1 MPRGRPNRRRV
12 TKKSSSCCAGW
23 RRSTSR
29 PSADTRKWWSFKFP
43 FWSWSAGPDDK
54 KLTRLHSLVASS
66 TARMEANLELREKE
80 PESSAP
86 LVPMSYAEKAMA
98 SLMRLHGELMD
109 EKERRVDLYRR
120 LMEKDQA
127 VAELRMYVS
136 VLEEKLADAQ
146 RRSAT
151 ARPSPAGFPG
161 R

>member
-1 MPRGRPNRRRV
+1 
-12 TKKSSSCCAGW
+12 
-23 RRSTSR
+23 
-29 PSADTRKWWSFKFP
+29 
-43 FWSWSAGPDDK
+43 
-54 KLTRLHSLVASS
+54 
-66 TARMEANLELREKE
+66 MEATLELREKE
-80 PESSAP
+80 RESSAS

-146 RRSAT
+146 RKSAV
-151 ARPSPAGFPG
+151 ARPSTASPRRTEGSDAW
-161 R
+161 RAW

>member
-1 MPRGRPNRRRV
+1 
-12 TKKSSSCCAGW
+12 
-23 RRSTSR
+23 
-29 PSADTRKWWSFKFP
+29 
-43 FWSWSAGPDDK
+43 
-54 KLTRLHSLVASS
+54 
-66 TARMEANLELREKE
+66 MEANLELRDKE

-146 RRSAT
+146 RRSA
-151 ARPSPAGFPG
+151 ARPSSGGSPGHAGSP
-161 R
+161 RRTESSDAWRAW